1 MRHNSNLSK
10 LSLLT
15 PSQNQTDVLTVT
27 AGTDFTEL
35 EIFLAQSP
43 AKKAKVTL
51 EGYVDLNI
59 IRRLNRSNL
68 HIVISPNTTLLSAL
82 VLASHHDYSICRQAV
97 ESLRSTHPSTAD
109 WLFARMMLRLEC
121 CAMGKGE
128 ELRHAVMPYYTENI
142 LRALLI
148 HIDKKG
154 ACAITK
160 RAEET
165 LGTYRKNSTDVQ
177 ISLAQAISDAQTYT
191 SAGYTYQHGPNAF
204 NECQQML
211 ERWLGYY
218 ENGLSADHYNE
229 LFAVHGGGNTGLN
242 IKLII
247 RHPLGYLGVK
257 AIHKA
262 INQQDTKIGAIELGG
277 GVDLPTIYALKTCMY
292 TKGLL
297 RYCGRTQLA
306 RMVNAHIKNDDM
318 MISDSIYCR
327 GDLQRIL
334 SATSRVLI
342 GDISESNTTVVIS
355 ILMNGRNIVITKECS
370 PEILCEI
377 YKSFAMG
384 NGYNLQAGQ
393 VCCDADYIEINRQ
406 MYAQYLQKS
415 RMDSYESI
423 MRQFYANNPIYRDY
437 AAARFYWVA
446 RGMIEE
452 QNVDLSLPEPLDFS
466 PVGHSH
472 S

>member
-1 MRHNSNLSK
+1 MHDNLNLSNLS
-10 LSLLT
+10 LLA
-15 PSQNQTDVLTVT
+15 PSQNQADVLTVT
-27 AGTDFTEL
+27 AETDFTEL
-35 EIFLAQSP
+35 EIFLAQGP

-68 HIVISPNTTLLSAL
+68 HIILGLNTTLLSAL
-82 VLASHHDYSICRQAV
+82 VLASHHDYSISRQAV
-97 ESLRSTHPSTAD
+97 EALRSTHPSTAD
-109 WLFARMMLRLEC
+109 WIFARMMLRLEC
-121 CAMGKGE
+121 CAMGKGA
-128 ELRHAVMPYYTENI
+128 ELRHTVMPYYTENI

-148 HIDKKG
+148 HMDKKG
-154 ACAITK
+154 ACAINK

-165 LGTYRKNSTDVQ
+165 LGTYRKNSADVQ
-177 ISLAQAISDAQTYT
+177 ISLAQAINDAQTYT
-191 SAGYTYQHGPNAF
+191 SSAYTYPHGPNAF

-211 ERWLGYY
+211 DEWLYSQSDS
-218 ENGLSADHYNE
+218 LSADHYNE
-229 LFAVHGGGNTGLN
+229 SFAVHRGRSTGLN

-247 RHPLGYLGVK
+247 RHPLSYLGVK
-257 AIHKA
+257 AIHKV
-262 INQQDTKIGAIELGG
+262 INQQGTKIAAIELGG
-277 GVDLPTIYALKTCMY
+277 CVDLPTIYALKACMH
-292 TKGLL
+292 TKDLM
-297 RYCGRTQLA
+297 RYCGRTRLA
-306 RMVNAHIKNDDM
+306 RIINAHIKNDNM

-334 SATSRVLI
+334 SATGRVLV
-342 GDISESNTTVVIS
+342 GDISESNTAVVIS
-355 ILMNGRNIVITKECS
+355 ILMSGRNIVITKECS

-384 NGYNLQAGQ
+384 NGYSLKAGQ
-393 VCCDADYIEINRQ
+393 ICSDADYTEINRQ

-423 MRQFYANNPIYRDY
+423 MRQFYTNNPIYRDY

-452 QNVDLSLPEPLDFS
+452 QNVDLSLPEPLDLS
-466 PVGHSH
+466 PVSHPHS
-472 S
+472 